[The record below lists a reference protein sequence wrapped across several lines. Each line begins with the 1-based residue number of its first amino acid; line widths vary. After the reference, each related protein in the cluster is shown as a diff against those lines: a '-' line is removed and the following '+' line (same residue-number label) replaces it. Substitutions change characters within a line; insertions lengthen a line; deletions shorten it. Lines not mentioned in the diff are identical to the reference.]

1 MDLQQ
6 AIVSIYTK
14 DEGGLIRRAAE
25 ALRHARTQGL
35 TIIHVQV
42 WFRPNLP
49 EIGTRNPLFSAI
61 KNSAQHRQIFEGAA
75 GAIHPAVA
83 PEGDDIV
90 VVKHRV
96 NAFVGTD
103 LEMILRAKNIDTLIV
118 FGIATSGVVLST
130 VLHAADADYR
140 LIVIGD
146 CCADLDSE
154 LHACLVDRVFPR
166 HATVV
171 STNQF
176 VEP

>member
-1 MDLQQ
+1 M
-6 AIVSIYTK
+6 
-14 DEGGLIRRAAE
+14 
-25 ALRHARTQGL
+25 

-42 WFRPNLP
+42 GFRPNLP
-49 EIGTRNPLFSAI
+49 EIGTRNPLFAAI
-61 KNSAQHRQIFEGAA
+61 KNSAQHRQVFEGAA

-103 LEMILRAKNIDTLIV
+103 LEMILRAKDIDTLIV

-154 LHACLVDRVFPR
+154 LHACLINRVFPR
-166 HATVV
+166 QATVV
-171 STNQF
+171 SAHEF
-176 VEP
+176 VEPRRVE